1 MKQLIY
7 LNGFMHKVN
16 IITLEDDRIAFSS
29 RGYQTKE
36 LMKIFDL
43 YILTIYNWFNAWE
56 YLNLVGLYD
65 RKGRGRKPKLNSEP
79 KEQIVAW
86 TKEYPQKIELVKEKA
101 KENWNV
107 SVSKDTIKRILK
119 NENMSW
125 RRIRKRV
132 GGEPEPTEY
141 Q

>member
-1 MKQLIY
+1 
-7 LNGFMHKVN
+7 
-16 IITLEDDRIAFSS
+16 
-29 RGYQTKE
+29 
-36 LMKIFDL
+36 MKIFDL
-43 YILTIYNWFNAWE
+43 SIVTIYNWFNAWE

-65 RKGRGRKPKLNSEP
+65 IKGRRRKPKLNSEP

-86 TKEYPQKIELVKEKA
+86 TKKYPKKIELVKEKA

-132 GGEPEPTEY
+132 GGEPAHWCLSVRSASSLNRISIRFCSRSDFLL
-141 Q
+141 